1 MRRRVLA
8 AAVLF
13 AACARP
19 EPVSPVLPI
28 SRAPDL
34 RVGVALDQTVLTLG
48 GGEALALSNQEAG
61 FLGEIPAG
69 ETASVTVSA
78 GSLQIRVRGDLL
90 APGPAATVTGTR
102 SASAVRLN
110 GRDYRGSFRLQASGG
125 RITAVN
131 VVDLEEYL
139 VGVLGAEL
147 GRRAES
153 ELAALQAQAVVSRTV
168 ALQRA
173 GAGRER
179 GGREYDILATVSDQA
194 YAGVGASSDLA
205 ERAVATTRGQV
216 LTYQGRLI
224 DAFFHSTCGGRTAS
238 GPEVFAAADRPYL
251 RSVSDL
257 DPGGRAWCAISPR
270 FRWRESWSGEQL
282 SRTLRETL
290 PLAGGAAALADG
302 LRDLRVLDRT
312 PSGRVARLEVRS
324 TGGTFVVTGAA
335 ARAILRPPDGG
346 VLWSADFAL
355 QVSRDGERIVGLQAE
370 GAGAG
375 HGVGFCQWGAIGRA
389 RAGYS
394 YGAILSAYFPGTE
407 VTRTY

>member
-1 MRRRVLA
+1 MPRRVLA

-19 EPVSPVLPI
+19 EPVSSVLPI

-34 RVGVALDQTVLTLG
+34 RVGVALDQTTLTLG
-48 GGEALALSNQEAG
+48 GGEALALASREAG

-69 ETASVTVSA
+69 ETASVAVSA
-78 GSLQIRVRGDLL
+78 GSLQIRFRGESV
-90 APGPAATVTGTR
+90 APGPAVTVTGTR
-102 SASAVRLN
+102 TASTVRLN
-110 GRDYRGSFRLQASGG
+110 GRDYRGNFLLQVSGG
-125 RITAVN
+125 RINAVN
-131 VVDLEEYL
+131 LVDLEEYL

-147 GRRAES
+147 GLRAEA

-173 GAGRER
+173 GQGRGR
-179 GGREYDILATVSDQA
+179 GYDILATISDQA
-194 YAGVGASSDLA
+194 YAGVGTPSELA

-257 DPGGRAWCAISPR
+257 DPSGRAWCEISPR
-270 FRWRESWSGEQL
+270 FRWREFWSGEQL
-282 SRTLRETL
+282 ARTLRETL

-302 LRDLRVLDRT
+302 LRDLRVLERT
-312 PSGRVARLEVRS
+312 PSGRVARMEIRS
-324 TGGTFVVTGAA
+324 TGGTLVVTGPA
-335 ARAILRPPDGG
+335 ARAILRAPDGG
-346 VLWSADFAL
+346 VLRSANFTL
-355 QVSRDGERIVGLQAE
+355 QIARDGERIVQLQAE
-370 GAGAG
+370 GAGGG

-389 RAGYS
+389 RAGFS
-394 YGAILSAYFPGTE
+394 YGAILSAYFPGTD

>member
-1 MRRRVLA
+1 M
-8 AAVLF
+8 AAVLV

-19 EPVSPVLPI
+19 EPVSPVVPI

-34 RVGVALDQTVLTLG
+34 RVAVALDQTGLTLG
-48 GGEALALSNQEAG
+48 GGEELALSSREAG

-69 ETASVTVSA
+69 EIASVTVSA
-78 GSLQIRVRGDLL
+78 GSLQFRLRDQTL

-102 SASAVRLN
+102 SPSAVRLN
-110 GRDYRGSFRLQASGG
+110 GLDYRGRFLLRVSGG

-147 GRRAES
+147 GGRAES

-173 GAGRER
+173 GQGKDR
-179 GGREYDILATVSDQA
+179 GEREYDILATVSDQA
-194 YAGVGASSDLA
+194 YAGVGTPSDLA

-257 DPGGRAWCAISPR
+257 DLGGRAWCEISPR
-270 FRWRESWSGEQL
+270 FHWRESWSSEQL
-282 SRTLRETL
+282 RGALRETL
-290 PLAGGAAALADG
+290 PLAGGAAGLADG

-312 PSGRVARLEVRS
+312 ASGRVARLEIRS
-324 TGGTFVVTGAA
+324 TGGTVVVTGPA
-335 ARAILRPPDGG
+335 ARAILRPPGGG
-346 VLWSADFAL
+346 VLWSANFAL
-355 QVSRDGERIVGLQAE
+355 QISREGERIVGLRVE
-370 GAGAG
+370 GTGAG
-375 HGVGFCQWGAIGRA
+375 HGVGLCQWGAIGRA